1 MNQDMMRDAEDHM
14 DKSLDAL
21 RRELLTIRTG
31 RANPEI
37 IEHIQVEYYGQSMPL
52 QQLASISVP
61 EARQLVVQPYDR
73 GSVGAIEKALRLSEL
88 GFNPTND
95 GNIVRIIIPQLTEE
109 RRRDLVKVVHKRVE
123 EAKVAMRNV
132 RRDVNDQLKKMRK
145 DKSMSEDEEKRAL
158 DQLQK
163 VTDKMVREAEAIGQA
178 KEQEMLE
185 V

>member
-73 GSVGAIEKALRLSEL
+73 GSVGAIEKALRQSEL

-163 VTDKMVREAEAIGQA
+163 VTDKMVREAETIGQA

>member
-1 MNQDMMRDAEDHM
+1 MNQDIMRDAEDHM
-14 DKSLDAL
+14 DKSLDSL
-21 RRELLTIRTG
+21 RRELSTIRTG

-37 IEHIQVEYYGQSMPL
+37 IEHVQVEYYGQSMPL

-73 GSVGAIEKALRLSEL
+73 GSVGAIEKALRQSEL

-123 EAKVAMRNV
+123 EAKVAVRNV

-163 VTDKMVREAEAIGQA
+163 VTDKMVREAETIGQT